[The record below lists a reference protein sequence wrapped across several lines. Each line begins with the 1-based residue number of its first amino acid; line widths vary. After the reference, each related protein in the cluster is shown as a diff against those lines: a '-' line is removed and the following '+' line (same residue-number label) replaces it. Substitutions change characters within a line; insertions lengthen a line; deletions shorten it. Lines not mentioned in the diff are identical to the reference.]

1 MNPNPSDGSDRPPA
15 WPDGT
20 PLVMA
25 TNAEFSQAAAMLK
38 TFFNHSPLG
47 ILLADPTSGEM
58 AINPA
63 FQAMLG
69 YTPEELRVI
78 GVPGFTHPD
87 DIAADF
93 ALFQKVLAGETDHY
107 RLEKRFIRKDG
118 SIMPATVTLF
128 RTIDR
133 DHPHVVAMIEDIS
146 ERKAAEQALNEARAE
161 LEVRVQERT
170 AELERVNAA
179 LSRSEERFRLAARAA
194 NDALYDYD
202 VATGAIWWNEGLESV
217 FGHAAGAPARQGI
230 AWWTEQIHP
239 EDRAR
244 VDAGLNA
251 AIDRGESFWADE
263 YRFRCADGGY
273 IEVYDR
279 GYFVM
284 DDAGQ
289 VVRMLGA
296 MIDLTERRRVEDLRA
311 REQAAQAEVAAA
323 RQLDRLKTN
332 FVNAISHELRTP
344 LTSIKG
350 YAEFLEDELQGPL
363 NADQA
368 SFVREI
374 EVGARRLEALI
385 DDLLDF
391 ARIDAGTFTLHP
403 RPFDLQDKVRE
414 VLSSLHPQA
423 QKARVQLEPDL
434 EPAPLVVEADP
445 QRVGQVLFNLI
456 GNAIKF
462 TEDGGTIILRTRRTP
477 DAVRC
482 EVIDTGIGIAPEDQA
497 KLFQRFSQLE
507 AGAKVGGTGLGL
519 SISKAIVEAHEGTI
533 GVTSVPG
540 GGSTFWFSLPA
551 R

>member
-1 MNPNPSDGSDRPPA
+1 MRLA
-15 WPDGT
+15 
-20 PLVMA
+20 A
-25 TNAEFSQAAAMLK
+25 TTDFSHAAAMLK
-38 TFFNHSPLG
+38 TFFDHAPLG
-47 ILLADPTSGEM
+47 ILLADPATGEM

-69 YTPEELRVI
+69 YTAEELKAL

-87 DIAADF
+87 DVAADY
-93 ALFQKVLAGETDHY
+93 AHYQRVVTGETDHY

-118 SIMPATVTLF
+118 SVMAATLTLF
-128 RTIDR
+128 RTLER
-133 DHPHVVAMIEDIS
+133 DHPHVVAMVEDIS
-146 ERKAAEQALNEARAE
+146 ERKAAEQALHEARAE
-161 LEVRVQERT
+161 LETRVQERT
-170 AELERVNAA
+170 AELERVNMA
-179 LSRSEERFRLAARAA
+179 LRRSEERFRLAARAA
-194 NDALYDYD
+194 HDALYDYD
-202 VATGAIWWNEGLESV
+202 VATGAIWWNEGLESA
-217 FGHAAGAPARQGI
+217 FGYAAELPTQHGI

-244 VDAGLNA
+244 VDASLNA
-251 AIDRGESFWADE
+251 AIERGDAFWTDE
-263 YRFRCADGGY
+263 YRFRAADGHY

-284 DDAGQ
+284 DDSGQ
-289 VVRMLGA
+289 VARMLGA
-296 MIDLTERRRVEDLRA
+296 MIDMTERRRVEDLRA
-311 REQAAQAEVAAA
+311 REQAARAEVAAA
-323 RQLDRLKTN
+323 RQLDKLKTN

-363 NADQA
+363 NPDQA

-434 EPAPLVVEADP
+434 APDPIVVEADP

-462 TEDGGTIILRTRRTP
+462 TQGGGTITLRTRRTP
-477 DAVRC
+477 DTVRC
-482 EVIDTGIGIAPEDQA
+482 EVVDNGIGIAPEDQA

-507 AGAKVGGTGLGL
+507 AGARVGGTGLGL
-519 SISKAIVEAHEGTI
+519 SISKAIVEAHQGAI
-533 GVTSVPG
+533 GVTSEQG
-540 GGSTFWFSLPA
+540 RGSTFWFSLPV